1 MAKKETILVRPPRPL
16 DRFNDPVGEP
26 TLWSEIPG
34 ATCVPRN
41 SHEDERRGPIVVAG
55 FMVAMNAPIRDK
67 AGVIVPLAFNW
78 EVQIRGEVHQIEG
91 DVGDYGRK
99 VIFYTVRVK

>member
-1 MAKKETILVRPPRPL
+1 MSKKETIFVRPPRPL
-16 DRFNDPVGEP
+16 DRFNDPVGPVPPWREV
-26 TLWSEIPG
+26 PG

-41 SHEDERRGPIVVAG
+41 SQEDEKRGPIVIAG
-55 FMVAMNAPIRDK
+55 FMVAMNAPARDK

-91 DVGDYGRK
+91 DVGDFGRK
-99 VIFYTVRVK
+99 LIFYTMRVK